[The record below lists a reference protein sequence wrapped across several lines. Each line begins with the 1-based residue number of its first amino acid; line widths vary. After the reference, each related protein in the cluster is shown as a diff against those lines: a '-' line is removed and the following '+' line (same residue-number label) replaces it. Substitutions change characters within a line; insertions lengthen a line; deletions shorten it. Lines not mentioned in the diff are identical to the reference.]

1 MYVYAI
7 VENGECYPSA
17 YSSYK
22 NAVSAVKEKHK
33 ELIEMRISE
42 LVNYPDLIEE
52 MMTDINVPETAVTS
66 HLYIEKGI
74 NIFIHRLLVK

>member
-22 NAVSAVKEKHK
+22 NAVNAVKEKHK
-33 ELIEMRISE
+33 ELIEERIKE
-42 LVNYPDLIEE
+42 MVNYPEAIEE
-52 MMTDINVPETAVTS
+52 MMSDINVPEGDVSS

-74 NIFIHRLLVK
+74 NIIIHKLPVK